1 MYIGMYMKE
10 PQQNGFW
17 YGMRYGERE
26 TLKKK
31 ATGRVI
37 LSLTAAILL
46 AAAPCGAADM
56 EAREGSGAAAE
67 ELPPDSKGAT
77 EFTRQKNESVY
88 SQLDFADRQE
98 TEFAQRGRIASPEK
112 LEIKDAYGNIVWS
125 QKAYSFLEDATE
137 SPDTVNPSLWENAK
151 NNHAY
156 GLFEVE
162 KGIYQVRG
170 YDMANLTLVAGDT
183 GWIVLDTTMRWASN
197 VRGQLSILSNNISE
211 RNQSKQ
217 SLSRIPILTISAVS
231 GLS

>member
-1 MYIGMYMKE
+1 M
-10 PQQNGFW
+10 
-17 YGMRYGERE
+17 
-26 TLKKK
+26 KKK